1 MSVTTTP
8 SSALNEFKA
17 ARASLLDDGSHVGL
31 DLVLALSALTDSFIV
46 ERATGL
52 LSAGWALLAT
62 GGTGRRELCPGS
74 DIDLLLLHPRRA
86 DEAEVRSRA
95 EAMWYGLWDAG
106 LKVSPGVHT
115 IDSAINLSEHEVLS
129 AASWLDARHLVG
141 DVSVSSQFQEE
152 ARASWRQLALKR
164 LPDLLQITA
173 DRHARAGE
181 VAFLL
186 DPDLRDGDGGLRD
199 LVVLR
204 LLEASELGDRGVTLE
219 RLPQELTDERDVL
232 LAARA
237 ELHRLTRRPH
247 DVLALQEQ
255 DGVAAQLGFDHPD
268 ELMAGVSA
276 ASRSISWCTRES
288 IRRASLVL
296 NRKRAVRFGR
306 ALRLSSDIAM
316 QSGEIT
322 ITADAKPTEDP
333 SLVLRLAAN
342 AALNGQPIDL
352 ASLKRLSLDAPPL
365 PNPWPDRA
373 RNALVALLGA
383 GKAALPVIEALDH
396 YGLMERILPEWSTV
410 RSKPQRNAY
419 HRFTVDRHLVE
430 AAINASSLVRDVSR
444 PDLLL
449 IGTWLHDLGKGY
461 PGDHTEVGI
470 ELLRAIGPRMGFGE
484 ADVRVLMLLVQFHLL
499 IPEVATRRDLSDP
512 AVIEKVAAQVGDV
525 ETLHLL
531 RALTEA
537 DSLATGPT
545 AWSPWKAQLCDQ
557 LVSRVELV
565 LAGVRPPEVRA
576 PGGVI
581 AERLL
586 VAARSGVNLSLEVEV
601 DDSSPELTIL
611 TVAARDRT
619 GLFCALSGA
628 LAVNGVDVLG
638 ATAHTT
644 DDAIALD
651 VLRVARRLGGETDW
665 KRVKRMIE
673 GALDGSLDLRAELA
687 KRVRTYQSRQTSMPA
702 AAPEILVDDGIEERA
717 TVVEVRAADGIA
729 LLYRVSDTL
738 TKLGLDIVSAKVTT
752 LGHEVVD
759 SFSVRRTLPD
769 GTRGKVSPLGPS
781 NNVIRAAL
789 LAELSPEPPTRA

>member
-1 MSVTTTP
+1 MTDRFMVEQAAAYL
-8 SSALNEFKA
+8 SS
-17 ARASLLDDGSHVGL
+17 
-31 DLVLALSALTDSFIV
+31 
-46 ERATGL
+46 
-52 LSAGWALLAT
+52 GWALLTT
-62 GGTGRRELCPGS
+62 GGTGRSELCPGS
-74 DIDLLLLHPRRA
+74 DIDLLLLHPRKA
-86 DEAEVRSRA
+86 DDDDVRRRA
-95 EAMWYGLWDAG
+95 EGIWYGLWDTG
-106 LKVSPGVHT
+106 LKVSPGAHT
-115 IDSAINLSEHEVLS
+115 IDSAINLAEHEVLT
-129 AASWLDARHLVG
+129 AAAWLDARHLVG
-141 DVSVSSQFQEE
+141 DTSVSAQFIEE
-152 ARASWRQLALKR
+152 ARPSWRQLASRR
-164 LPDLLQITA
+164 LPDLFAITA
-173 DRHARAGE
+173 ERHARAGE

-204 LLEASELGDRGVTLE
+204 LLEASELVSSLE
-219 RLPQELTDERDVL
+219 RHPDDLAHERDVL

-255 DGVAAQLGFDHPD
+255 DAVATQLGFTHPD

-276 ASRSISWCTRES
+276 ASRAISWCTRES
-288 IRRASLVL
+288 VRRASSLL
-296 NRKRAVRFGR
+296 DRKRAVRFGR
-306 ALRLSSDIAM
+306 PLRVSSDIAM

-322 ITADAKPTEDP
+322 LTADAKPAQDAT
-333 SLVLRLAAN
+333 LVLRLAAN
-342 AALNGQPIDL
+342 AALNAQPIDL
-352 ASLKRLSLDAPPL
+352 MSLKRLSLEAPEL
-365 PNPWPDRA
+365 SNPWPDRA

-383 GKAALPVIEALDH
+383 GKSALPVIESLDH

-430 AAINASSLVRDVSR
+430 AAINAASLVRDVAR

-449 IGTWLHDLGKGY
+449 IGAWLHDLGKGY
-461 PGDHTEVGI
+461 PGDHTDVGI
-470 ELLRAIGPRMGFGE
+470 ELLRSIGPRMGFGE

-512 AVIEKVAAQVGDV
+512 AVIEKVAAQVGDI

-557 LVSRVELV
+557 LVSCVELV
-565 LAGVRPPEVRA
+565 LAGTKPPEVSA
-576 PGGVI
+576 PSGPI

-586 VAARSGVNLSLEVEV
+586 ATVRGGVGLALEADV
-601 DDSSPELTIL
+601 DELAPELTIL
-611 TVAARDRT
+611 TIAARDRT
-619 GLFCALSGA
+619 GLFSALTGA
-628 LAVNGVDVLG
+628 LAVNGVEVLG

-644 DDAIALD
+644 EDAIALD
-651 VLRVARRLGGETDW
+651 VLRVTRRLGGDTDW
-665 KRVKRMIE
+665 KRVRRMIE
-673 GALDGSLDLRAELA
+673 GALDGSLDLRAELT
-687 KRVRTYQSRQTSMPA
+687 KRVRTYQSRKVESLV
-702 AAPEILVDDGIEERA
+702 AAPEILVDDEIEERA

-738 TKLGLDIVSAKVTT
+738 TALGLDIVSAKVTT

-769 GTRGKVSPLGPS
+769 GRRAKQSSLGPS
-781 NNVIRAAL
+781 NDEIRDAL
-789 LAELSPEPPTRA
+789 LVELMTSNRGL